1 MEMMDQTAGSDLPPV
16 LHTSSRRVS
25 WLLLLV
31 VVLVGLCAAGAYFWT
46 NVGQFVET
54 VAAAREVATMPSLSP
69 EDRAALSEIQSGQQK
84 ASDELAEL
92 NRSISAQLA
101 DLTRISDQIAA
112 LTLRIDSLQNPAPT
126 ASPPHVPRPT
136 PGHAVSEPAKTLV
149 RSSKPQGP
157 VSVGGAPLVSGPKPD
172 EP

>member
-1 MEMMDQTAGSDLPPV
+1 MEIMDQTAGSDLPPV
-16 LHTSSRRVS
+16 LHKSSRRVS
-25 WLLLLV
+25 WLLVLV
-31 VVLVGLCAAGAYFWT
+31 VFLVGLCAAGAYFWT
-46 NVGQFVET
+46 NVGELVET
-54 VAAAREVATMPSLSP
+54 LAAREVAPMPGLSP

-101 DLTRISDQIAA
+101 DLTRMSDQIAA

-136 PGHAVSEPAKTLV
+136 PGHAVSEPTKTLV